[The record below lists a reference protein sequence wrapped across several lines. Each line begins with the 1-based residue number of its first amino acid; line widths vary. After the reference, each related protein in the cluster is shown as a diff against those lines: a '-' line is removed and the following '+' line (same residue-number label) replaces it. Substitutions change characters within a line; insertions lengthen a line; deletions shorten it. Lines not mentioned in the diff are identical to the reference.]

1 MDKIYL
7 IIRKDFDN
15 LENRDTDR
23 YDILGYAETM
33 EHATAI
39 VKSLAISE
47 AKYKGWDF
55 SLTKKEYPQF
65 FVKPIEKY

>member
-47 AKYKGWDF
+47 PKYKGWD
-55 SLTKKEYPQF
+55 KNEYPQF
-65 FVKPIEKY
+65 SIKPIEKY

>member
-15 LENRDTDR
+15 LENHDAER
-23 YDILGYAETM
+23 YDILGYAETL

-39 VKSLAISE
+39 VKALEISE
-47 AKYKGWDF
+47 PKYKGWDF
-55 SLTKKEYPQF
+55 GFTNRLYPQF
-65 FVKPIEKY
+65 SIKPIEKY